1 MGSDTLRNL
10 HGRLLT
16 FDPQVGYGNLFGRYA
31 IYFSMA
37 YILSCIIVFRR
48 WTKPFIYGFF
58 LLFFFLEKFLL
69 VFFGFHISAKLLTLL
84 YETTPNESSEFI
96 KTFLF
101 SWDFSLLYPLLFYW
115 SVLFSF

>member
-1 MGSDTLRNL
+1 MHFVHLANVIDLKKILKHLGFPIIEEFPFIVIYILLMGSDTLRNL

-58 LLFFFLEKFLL
+58 LLFFFLDLN
-69 VFFGFHISAKLLTLL
+69 SATLL
-84 YETTPNESSEFI
+84 
-96 KTFLF
+96 
-101 SWDFSLLYPLLFYW
+101 
-115 SVLFSF
+115 

>member
-37 YILSCIIVFRR
+37 YILSCIIVLGDG
-48 WTKPFIYGFF
+48 PN
-58 LLFFFLEKFLL
+58 LLFMVSFCC
-69 VFFGFHISAKLLTLL
+69 
-84 YETTPNESSEFI
+84 SS
-96 KTFLF
+96 
-101 SWDFSLLYPLLFYW
+101 S
-115 SVLFSF
+115 